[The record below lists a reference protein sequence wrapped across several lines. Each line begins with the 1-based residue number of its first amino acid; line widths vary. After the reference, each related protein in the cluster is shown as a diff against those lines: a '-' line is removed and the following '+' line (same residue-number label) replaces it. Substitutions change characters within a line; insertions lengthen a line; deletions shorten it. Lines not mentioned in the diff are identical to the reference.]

1 MTLEIKDE
9 STLETLAEVTDALTA
24 FNEVNSEVGN
34 AHQKV
39 FVLRDAREQLVGGVV
54 FVIHWHWLCIEIL
67 VVNEAFRGQGLGSQL
82 LCKAET
88 YAKAEGC
95 VGAYLDTLSFQAPD
109 FYRKHGYEVLA
120 ELMNFPPVRTE
131 KPTSPSVFALARTN

>member
-9 STLETLAEVTDALTA
+9 STLETLEEVTDALNA
-24 FNEVNSEVGN
+24 FNHANSDVGN
-34 AHQKV
+34 AHQKI
-39 FVLRDAREQLVGGVV
+39 FVLRDEQERLIGGVV
-54 FVIHWHWLCIEIL
+54 LVVHWHWLYIEIL
-67 VVNEAFRGQGLGSQL
+67 VVNEAFRGQGLGSRL
-82 LCKAET
+82 LRQAEA

-120 ELMNFPPVRTE
+120 ELTNFPPGPNRKTY
-131 KPTSPSVFALARTN
+131 FAKRF

>member
-9 STLETLAEVTDALTA
+9 STLEALEEVTDALNA
-24 FNEVNSEVGN
+24 FNHANSDVGN
-34 AHQKV
+34 AHQKI
-39 FVLRDAREQLVGGVV
+39 FVLRGEEGQLIGGVV
-54 FVIHWHWLCIEIL
+54 LVVHWHWLYIEIL
-67 VVNEAFRGQGLGSQL
+67 VVNEAFRGQGLGSRL
-82 LCKAET
+82 LRQAET

-120 ELMNFPPVRTE
+120 ELENFPPGPHRKTY
-131 KPTSPSVFALARTN
+131 FAKRF